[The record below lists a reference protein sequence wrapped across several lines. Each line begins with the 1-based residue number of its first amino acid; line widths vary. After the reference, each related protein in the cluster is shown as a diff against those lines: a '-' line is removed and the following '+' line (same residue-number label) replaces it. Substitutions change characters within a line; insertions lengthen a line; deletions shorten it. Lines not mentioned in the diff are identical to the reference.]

1 MATYRCIIE
10 NIIKTKN
17 YIFFQKNENENINNE
32 NKNENLNNENKNENI
47 DNKFKIL
54 FLTFLNQEYSVKNK
68 FRFFYKILHNFW
80 IKREEGEH
88 DKFID
93 YFCKIQKT
101 YNILNRFAYVYK
113 WKKAK
118 MVVNMDMGLNELR
131 ENDKNIICIFHN
143 QAKYLFYINDLLN
156 IIKNALTNSYMF
168 FSEPLSIKNPY
179 NNIPFNKSI
188 LYNIYFF
195 IKYKTTFYEALFF
208 RFFKYNFNLTEFK
221 ENSEYILR
229 EYAINHYVYKSTT
242 NILIKEINNMIDTF
256 NEDCKFKRLKNKITI
271 DIDFPRDKL
280 IKIFQPYL
288 LLYMISNYG
297 YTNTQKKEANY
308 MFNYKMRQFNNY
320 NHLFGRKKY
329 KFILEHTS
337 DFKRKIKGKIIE
349 FDDKHITFNNI
360 EKQNDDFLN
369 DHLKITDNIDNIDN
383 NILNNN
389 TQDYMSISFTSFYI
403 TGANYNSIENEE
415 KENTDDEDSDDEDTG
430 DTVNNDN
437 NTNDN
442 NTNDNYDT
450 DNEEKEEDYDY

>member
-17 YIFFQKNENENINNE
+17 FIFFQNNENINE
-32 NKNENLNNENKNENI
+32 NENI

-54 FLTFLNQEYSVKNK
+54 FLTFLNEEYSIKNK

-101 YNILNRFAYVYK
+101 YNILNRFAYSYK

-229 EYAINHYVYKSTT
+229 EYAIHHYVYKSAT
-242 NILIKEINNMIDTF
+242 NILIKEIHNMIDTF

-271 DIDFPRDKL
+271 DNDFPRDKL

-308 MFNYKMRQFNNY
+308 MFNYKMKQFNNY

-329 KFILEHTS
+329 KFILEHTA

-369 DHLKITDNIDNIDN
+369 DHLKITDNTIDN
-383 NILNNN
+383 NILTNN
-389 TQDYMSISFTSFYI
+389 TEVYMSVSFTNFYI
-403 TGANYNSIENEE
+403 NSANYNSIENEE
-415 KENTDDEDSDDEDTG
+415 KENTDEDTDSDSDDEDTG
-430 DTVNNDN
+430 NAVNNDTN
-437 NTNDN
+437 NDDN
-442 NTNDNYDT
+442 NGDNNDDE
-450 DNEEKEEDYDY
+450 DDEEKEEDYDY